1 MSPLA
6 PLTIRNRRLDV
17 PVVQGGMGVGISR
30 FRLAG
35 SVAAAGGMGT
45 LAAQGL
51 GASTTLPGASI
62 EVASNKKH
70 IDPHGLAAITRET
83 QAAVE
88 LAAGRGIVA
97 VNVMVAVTH
106 YPLLVRA
113 ALEGGAQAIVS
124 GAGLPMDLPQ
134 MIGDA
139 DVALIPIVSSA
150 RALKIICRHWK
161 EAHGRAPDAVVLEGP
176 LAGGHLG
183 FRRSEIDAPEFQL
196 EALVPQVVEEARRWG
211 EFPVIAA
218 GGIWD
223 HEDARRIMALGAR
236 AVQLGTRFITTH
248 ECDVEVRYKELLLRT
263 ERGDITLIDSP
274 VGLVGRAVRTSMV
287 ERVSRGERI
296 PFKCAYQCLEAC
308 HASKVNYCIAD
319 HLLAAARGDSSGL
332 FFVGANGW
340 RCREILSVADLMHRL
355 ADGEPAPEASPTDR

>member
-1 MSPLA
+1 MSLPSLV
-6 PLTIRNRRLDV
+6 IRNRELDV

-51 GASTTLPGASI
+51 GASTSLPGVST
-62 EVASNKKH
+62 EVDVKRRH
-70 IDPHGLAAITRET
+70 IDPHGLAAIAAETR
-83 QAAVE
+83 AAVE
-88 LAAGRGIVA
+88 LAGGRGIVA

-106 YPLLVRA
+106 YPRLVRA
-113 ALEGGAQAIVS
+113 ALDGGAQAIVS
-124 GAGLPMDLPQ
+124 GAGLPMELPS
-134 MIGDA
+134 MVGDA

-150 RALKIICRHWK
+150 RALKIICRHWR
-161 EAHGRAPDAVVLEGP
+161 EAYKRAPDAVILEGP

-211 EFPVIAA
+211 DFPVITA

-223 HEDARRIMALGAR
+223 RDDAERMASLGAG
-236 AVQLGTRFITTH
+236 AVQLGTRFIITE
-248 ECDVEVRYKELLLRT
+248 ECDVDPRFKELLLRT
-263 ERGDITLIDSP
+263 EPDDITLIDSP
-274 VGLVGRAVRTSMV
+274 VGLVARAVRTSLV
-287 ERVSRGERI
+287 ERIVRHERI
-296 PFKCAYQCLEAC
+296 PFKCTYQCLETC

-319 HLLAAARGDSSGL
+319 HLLNAARGDSNGL
-332 FFVGANGW
+332 FFVSANGW
-340 RCREILSVADLMHRL
+340 RCREILPVAELVRRL
-355 ADGEPAPEASPTDR
+355 AEGEPA